1 MKTTLRICIIFIII
15 AFPVLFMGASFFS
28 KYSWGIG
35 ADTLRAVRHPVDIPM
50 RLSGTLG
57 EIRGYSLHSG
67 IDIKTEGRTGF
78 PVRAVANG
86 AVTRIIARENG
97 YGNAVFLDHGGMQTV
112 SAHLN
117 AFEDR
122 RHYLDSLVAI
132 LRLLYNI
139 DSIDITF
146 RGGALSYSAGDII
159 AYTGESG
166 AGLPHLH
173 FEARNNGSFVNP
185 MRLFPHGDSSPPVIS
200 ALYVC
205 VEKDGATISER
216 MIGVKK
222 RWGGYVT
229 ETPVIACGPG
239 ERLFFKIA
247 CHDTEN
253 AHNSVAVYRI
263 TVRADALKIFDITF
277 DSFTGSDLKYGAGVY
292 DISKSTIDGVVA
304 YTYFLCRRAG
314 NGFSGIDGAG
324 SGYLIPGSGTQKIT
338 VDVLDYSGNTATLK
352 FNISGTGAPS
362 AAHGMTA
369 IASARKCTVSD
380 SSGRCTVTTA
390 PGSLIADSS
399 IKIEHV
405 NARDMKATSG
415 QDGLRDAVAALYAV
429 RPFDTTYITP
439 VAVSIAPP
447 DGADI
452 TGMGMYHFFEGRKPK
467 PLNAR
472 YNPRSRRFEAS
483 ITTNGYVA
491 LIRDTWPPE
500 FTMPPTHEFME
511 DSGMYTII
519 RVYAADSLSGVNA
532 PSIRCI
538 FDGEPYPFRY
548 DNDRK
553 WIEMAIPRAALP
565 AGIHHIFIACP
576 DNAGNTAIF
585 RNLLK
590 L

>member
-1 MKTTLRICIIFIII
+1 MIFNRSIRITDTIKPGANETTLRICIIFIII
-15 AFPVLFMGASFFS
+15 AFPVLFMGRHFF
-28 KYSWGIG
+28 KIFMGIG
-35 ADTLRAVRHPVDIPM
+35 RHPAGSAP
-50 RLSGTLG
+50 SGRHPDAPFGNTRRNTR
-57 EIRGYSLHSG
+57 IFLHSG
-67 IDIKTEGRTGF
+67 IDIKTEGAPLPGQ
-78 PVRAVANG
+78 AVANG
-86 AVTRIIARENG
+86 AVTVLSRENG
-97 YGNAVFLDHGGMQTV
+97 YNAVFLDHGGMQTV

-304 YTYFLCRRAG
+304 YTYFCAGVRAMD
-314 NGFSGIDGAG
+314 SAASTARAAVSDLG
-324 SGYLIPGSGTQKIT
+324 SDTQKSPSMFWIIP
-338 VDVLDYSGNTATLK
+338 AT
-352 FNISGTGAPS
+352 
-362 AAHGMTA
+362 
-369 IASARKCTVSD
+369 
-380 SSGRCTVTTA
+380 
-390 PGSLIADSS
+390 
-399 IKIEHV
+399 
-405 NARDMKATSG
+405 
-415 QDGLRDAVAALYAV
+415 
-429 RPFDTTYITP
+429 RP
-439 VAVSIAPP
+439 
-447 DGADI
+447 
-452 TGMGMYHFFEGRKPK
+452 R
-467 PLNAR
+467 
-472 YNPRSRRFEAS
+472 
-483 ITTNGYVA
+483 
-491 LIRDTWPPE
+491 
-500 FTMPPTHEFME
+500 
-511 DSGMYTII
+511 
-519 RVYAADSLSGVNA
+519 
-532 PSIRCI
+532 
-538 FDGEPYPFRY
+538 
-548 DNDRK
+548 
-553 WIEMAIPRAALP
+553 
-565 AGIHHIFIACP
+565 
-576 DNAGNTAIF
+576 
-585 RNLLK
+585 
-590 L
+590 